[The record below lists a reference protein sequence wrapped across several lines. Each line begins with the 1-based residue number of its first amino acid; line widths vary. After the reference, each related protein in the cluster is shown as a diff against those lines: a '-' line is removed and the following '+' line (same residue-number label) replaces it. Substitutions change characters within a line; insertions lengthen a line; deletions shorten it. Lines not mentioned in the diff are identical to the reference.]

1 MLTSS
6 GFCRCKT
13 GLYYVGKK
21 IAKLLEG
28 GVDSCKTYH
37 PIVRNFYLIEQSII
51 DKAIMV
57 GFVVVTLVVKLF
69 N

>member
-1 MLTSS
+1 MLTSL

-13 GLYYVGKK
+13 GLYYVDKK

-37 PIVRNFYLIEQSII
+37 RIVRNFYLIEQSII
-51 DKAIMV
+51 AKAIM
-57 GFVVVTLVVKLF
+57 GGSQW
-69 N
+69 